1 MSQANVEAVRGLLAH
16 WATRFALL
24 LSLLAFG
31 ALGPVACDDDDET
44 ATAETEVI
52 ISDIGQDPPGRGPV
66 GVAGGPDACGDYR
79 KGPGDIR
86 VEIQV
91 SIGVVRC
98 REARRVLKNYYPR
111 GRSTPPWSCEDY
123 GDELVQCMKPRG
135 TAFAGILYCAPAPGR
150 RAECPGFGPASP
162 AEPGEPVTPD
172 PPGADLTAL
181 PARKSCGH
189 FRVAPPGDYP
199 LIRVEVVKGRVPC
212 RVARRVLKTQYRNG
226 GLEAAIEA
234 ARPWGCAGPEGLIVC
249 HKDPGPHHKAIR
261 ARFP

>member
-1 MSQANVEAVRGLLAH
+1 MQ
-16 WATRFALL
+16 
-24 LSLLAFG
+24 
-31 ALGPVACDDDDET
+31 
-44 ATAETEVI
+44 
-52 ISDIGQDPPGRGPV
+52 
-66 GVAGGPDACGDYR
+66 
-79 KGPGDIR
+79 
-86 VEIQV
+86 
-91 SIGVVRC
+91 
-98 REARRVLKNYYPR
+98 EARGNSLRRNPLLPR
-111 GRSTPPWSCEDY
+111 SGTRPP
-123 GDELVQCMKPRG
+123 
-135 TAFAGILYCAPAPGR
+135 
-150 RAECPGFGPASP
+150 AECPGFGPPPP

-172 PPGADLTAL
+172 PPGADLRAL

-199 LIRVEVVKGRVPC
+199 LILVEVIKGRVPC